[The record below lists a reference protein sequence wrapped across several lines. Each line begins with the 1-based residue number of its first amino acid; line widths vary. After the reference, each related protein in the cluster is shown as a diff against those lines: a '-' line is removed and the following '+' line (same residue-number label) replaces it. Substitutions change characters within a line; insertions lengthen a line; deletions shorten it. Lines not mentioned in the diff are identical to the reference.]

1 MKKMGII
8 LLTVILSVIFAMVP
22 PVPAATPEIRIG
34 SNQTMSGPGAQFG
47 ISAVRA
53 EEAVIERINKE
64 GGLAVGSQRYII
76 KMFKYDNKRDPTTAV
91 ENTKMLI
98 NTDKV
103 NFMFVMS
110 ATNVVPALP
119 IMTASKIISMDMSAS
134 SKTLQGAYNFNFLA
148 AGPYQSDASFKA
160 WVSKFGIKKIAEINP
175 DDEAGQAGKAENK
188 VAAKDNGVE
197 ILSSLFYTPGTT
209 DFYPVLTKSL
219 ATKPDM
225 LVIGMGLPGVV
236 PLIVKQAR
244 ELGWTGLLAQAQG
257 NAPVPQTF
265 VQIAGKAA
273 EGYLWSNVYSFDPNF
288 WTKEERDWANYWKDH
303 WTEPFM
309 SDSFGGYR
317 HITLLTQAVQ
327 KAGTLD
333 PDQIVKVLETSDFA
347 VMGWKVRFGTTA
359 DCYQGRPRSLRA
371 PLYLMTIKDGNAMV
385 TDVLL
390 PKGVEKIQ

>member
-1 MKKMGII
+1 MKKMSLF
-8 LLTVILSVIFAMVP
+8 LLTFLLLGTLVTPTLI
-22 PVPAATPEIRIG
+22 PAAPLEIRIG

-64 GGLAVGSQRYII
+64 GGLRVGGQQYMI
-76 KMFKYDNKRDPTTAV
+76 KMYKYDNKRDPTTAV
-91 ENTKMLI
+91 ENTKLLI
-98 NTDKV
+98 NTDRV

-119 IMTASKIISMDMSAS
+119 IMTANKIISMDMSAS

-160 WVSKFGIKKIAEINP
+160 WVNKFRIKKVAEINP
-175 DDEAGQAGKAENK
+175 DDEAGQAGQAENK

-197 ILSSLFYTPGTT
+197 IVSSLFYTPGTT
-209 DFYPVLTKSL
+209 DFYPVLTKSM
-219 ATKPDM
+219 ATKADM

-244 ELGWTGLLAQAQG
+244 ELGWSGLLGQAQG

-288 WTKEERDWANYWKDH
+288 WTKEERDWASNPGERDQRARLWQSGSAL
-303 WTEPFM
+303 E
-309 SDSFGGYR
+309 S
-317 HITLLTQAVQ
+317 
-327 KAGTLD
+327 
-333 PDQIVKVLETSDFA
+333 PD
-347 VMGWKVRFGTTA
+347 R
-359 DCYQGRPRSLRA
+359 R
-371 PLYLMTIKDGNAMV
+371 
-385 TDVLL
+385 
-390 PKGVEKIQ
+390 

>member
-1 MKKMGII
+1 MKKMPLI
-8 LLTVILSVIFAMVP
+8 LLILLLSGTLVTQTT
-22 PVPAATPEIRIG
+22 AAPLEIRIG

-53 EEAVIERINKE
+53 EEAVIDRINKE
-64 GGLAVGSQRYII
+64 GGLLVGGQRYMI

-110 ATNVVPALP
+110 ATNVVPSLP
-119 IMTASKIISMDMSAS
+119 IMTANKIISMDMSAS

-148 AGPYQSDASFKA
+148 AGPFQSDASFKA
-160 WVSKFGIKKIAEINP
+160 WVNKFGIRKVAEINP
-175 DDEAGQAGKAENK
+175 DDESGQAAKAENK

-197 ILSSLFYTPGTT
+197 IISSLFYTPGTT

-236 PLIVKQAR
+236 PLVVKQAR
-244 ELGWTGLLAQAQG
+244 ELGWSGLLGQAQG

-273 EGYLWSNVYSFDPNF
+273 EGYVWSNVYSFDPNF
-288 WTKEERDWANYWKDH
+288 WTKEEQAWAKYWKEH

-317 HITLLTQAVQ
+317 HITLLSQAVQ

-359 DCYQGRPRSLRA
+359 DCYQGRPRSLKA
-371 PLYLMTIKDGNAMV
+371 PLYLMTIKDGKAIV